1 MKLEMDRRNFLKTAG
16 GVTLAMSA
24 SLLTGCGGSDGG
36 ATAPGGSNNS
46 GAGNGGGTSGN
57 GSGEEKPG
65 GGSDTGNGEQ
75 TSDQVIWEI
84 HDYGDGTAYLLGYDK
99 SGKTPSGD
107 ITIPNADKDGNIV
120 IRISDFAL
128 TGYEGTDTPI
138 PAVTSVTIPDSVKEI
153 AQYAFAAAESLKAV
167 SMKGCVTLGDSVFY
181 KCPQL
186 ESVELP
192 GTLQKV
198 GSSVFAECTKLK
210 NITLP
215 KSLTSVGFNAF
226 YNTGID
232 SIVIPGTFEMEGQ
245 VFAGCTKLKKVVIE
259 PGVTRLMDFAN
270 CTALE
275 EVTLMDTTGKGLQI
289 RKQCFYNCT
298 SLRKIYLPKSVSVE
312 RNAFVCDDNGGILP
326 NLTDIYYGGS
336 EAEWKQCVSYFG
348 DGNQCLTQENVTV
361 HYNAKASEL
370 M

>member
-36 ATAPGGSNNS
+36 APAPGGSNNS
-46 GAGNGGGTSGN
+46 SAGNGGGNSGN

-65 GGSDTGNGEQ
+65 GGSESGDGEQ
-75 TSDQVIWEI
+75 TSDKVIWEI

-107 ITIPNADKDGNIV
+107 ITIPNADKDGNVV

-128 TGYEGTDTPI
+128 TGYNGTDTPI

-167 SMKGCVTLGDSVFY
+167 SMKGCVTLDEKVFY
-181 KCPQL
+181 ECPQL

-192 GTLQKV
+192 NTIQKI
-198 GSSVFAECTKLK
+198 GRAVFSGCSKLK
-210 NITLP
+210 NVTLP
-215 KSLTSVGFNAF
+215 ESLTSVGDNAF
-226 YNTGID
+226 YNTGIE
-232 SIVIPGTFEMEGQ
+232 SIVIPGTFAMEGAI
-245 VFAGCTKLKKVVIE
+245 FADCVKLKKVIIE
-259 PGVTRLMDFAN
+259 PGVTRLMDFSG

-275 EVTLMDTTGKGLQI
+275 EVTLMDTPNSGLEI
-289 RKQCFYNCT
+289 RERCFYNCT
-298 SLRKIYLPKSVSVE
+298 ALKKIYLPKWVTVGY
-312 RNAFVCDDNGGILP
+312 NAFGCDNNEKVQP
-326 NLTDIYYGGS
+326 TLTDIYYGGS

-348 DGNQCLTQENVTV
+348 DGNQCLTQESVRI
-361 HYNAKASEL
+361 HYNAKASDL
-370 M
+370 